1 MAIDTGVDA
10 ANLELPVNTYLDDV
24 EKFASQEIYSAKSA
38 NPLDAEFPLIEVGN
52 GTVLEKA
59 VMEMAEGYAYDPTAV
74 LGWAQ
79 DDPKLHIK
87 YYSEWDERQ
96 FEKTYRRNEVRKII
110 MSGRSAEE
118 FAAMIT
124 ASLTEGE
131 GDEDFQNTRAAF
143 INPALWVDYSTING
157 GKVAAT
163 LDGIMY
169 MIRDAYMHLIA
180 TNDDATGEKYRTKTD
195 PADVRI
201 VIPSKLLNLID
212 VTKLANVF
220 NLEKTELMG
229 KIVAYNVDDLDLSEV
244 NAYGVVVCDRKAIVR
259 GRRTYEFTEDRSG
272 RGVFVNYFLTV
283 SRLYGVCDLF
293 KGVYIDCSA
302 AANEVLGVI
311 LQDATQGE

>member
-1 MAIDTGVDA
+1 MAIDTGV
-10 ANLELPVNTYLDDV
+10 LPADYEPTINTYLDDV
-24 EKFASQEIYSAKSA
+24 EKFASQEIENAKSA
-38 NPLDAEFPLIEVGN
+38 NPLDAEFPVIEVGN
-52 GTVLEKA
+52 GTTLEKA
-59 VMEMAEGYAYDPTAV
+59 VMEMAEGYAYDPTAA

-79 DDPKLHIK
+79 EDPVLHVK
-87 YYSEWDERQ
+87 YYSEWNERQ
-96 FEKTYRRNEVRKII
+96 FEGTYRRNEVRKII

-131 GDEDFQNTRAAF
+131 GQEDYENTRAAF
-143 INPALWVDYSTING
+143 IDPSLWVDYSDING

-169 MIRDAYMHLIA
+169 LIRDAYMHLIA
-180 TNDDATGEKYRTKTD
+180 VNDDATGVQYKTKTD

-229 KIVAYNVDDLDLSEV
+229 KIVAFNVDDCDLTKV
-244 NAYGVVVCDRKAIVR
+244 NAYGVVVCDKKAIVR
-259 GRRTYEFTEDRSG
+259 GRRTYEFSEDRSG
-272 RGVFVNYFLTV
+272 RGLFYNYYLTV

-302 AANEVLGVI
+302 AAGEVLDVI
-311 LQDATQGE
+311 LADASQGE

>member
-10 ANLELPVNTYLDDV
+10 ANFTPTINTYLDDV
-24 EKFASQEIYSAKSA
+24 EKFASQEIYLAKSA
-38 NPLDAEFPLIEVGN
+38 NPLDAEFPLVEVGN
-52 GTVLEKA
+52 GSTLEKA
-59 VMEMAEGYAYDPTAV
+59 VMEMAEGYAYDPTAA

-79 DDPKLHIK
+79 DDPVLHVK
-87 YYSEWDERQ
+87 FYSEWAARQ
-96 FEKTYRRNEVRKII
+96 FEGTYRRNEVRKII
-110 MSGRSAEE
+110 MSGKSAED

-143 INPALWVDYSTING
+143 IDPTLWVDYSSING
-157 GKVAAT
+157 GKKAVT

-169 MIRDAYMHLIA
+169 LIRDAYMHLIA
-180 TNDDATGEKYRTKTD
+180 TNDDATGTKYRSKTD
-195 PADVRI
+195 PEDVRI

-229 KIVAYNVDDLDLSEV
+229 KIVAYNVDDLDLTKI
-244 NAYGVVVCDRKAIVR
+244 NAYGVVVCDKKAIVR

-272 RGVFVNYFLTV
+272 RGGFVNYFLTV
-283 SRLYGVCDLF
+283 DRLYGVCDLF
-293 KGVYIDCSA
+293 KGVYIDFSDA
-302 AANEVLGVI
+302 AESVLGVI
-311 LQDATQGE
+311 LADVTP